1 MRRCVRSN
9 EYQIGRMTPRSVP
22 GGLFDSGFSLAMAS
36 LIGPGLL
43 AERFD
48 SPFNTSALVCP
59 KAVLPIAPALMA
71 AAAAPSTVRR
81 LTSCFVRCFIV
92 DSPSNIPQ
100 SDQAQDRAGEPAE
113 MGAHNGAVP
122 PCKCKTEWSN
132 RREDLV

>member
-9 EYQIGRMTPRSVP
+9 EYQIGRMTPRSVA
-22 GGLFDSGFSLAMAS
+22 GGLFESGFSLAIAS

-59 KAVLPIAPALMA
+59 KAVLPIAPALRA

-81 LTSCFVRCFIV
+81 LTSCFVRCFIRYF
-92 DSPSNIPQ
+92 SYERPE
-100 SDQAQDRAGEPAE
+100 SDQAQTTGRPNVG
-113 MGAHNGAVP
+113 
-122 PCKCKTEWSN
+122 W
-132 RREDLV
+132 